1 MKRLVS
7 VILVFIMMLGCFP
20 LHAAA
25 ASAAT
30 VTTLEPEDTRATS
43 VKMVG
48 TFETLLSE
56 VVTEYGFEYYEVKKT
71 GAKNITAVPVET
83 GVKISSYKLMEH
95 RYSLVI
101 DGLKQN
107 TKYAGRAYIKLKSS
121 KTPLRGKDFTFTTVE
136 TKPTI
141 RLMSSSCSSDGSFH
155 AKGFVTSKV
164 TDGIVEYGFAYG
176 TSADTPVK
184 YPLAVSD
191 GAALVL
197 SRKEFTATVKGLEPG
212 TEYYVRAYA
221 ARSDGKTDYS
231 ASAGKLTTKDYTAAL
246 KLDADHITA
255 TEDPNYVRGMG
266 ITYRY
271 DKSFYSIGSVALNYR
286 YGDLPYTSVEM
297 KKQTG
302 SSSYRASIGKLLG
315 GERYEYYLTV
325 TSDAGTEYDSP
336 VFSFEPEI
344 ILADSLEVWIS
355 HGISTRKAK
364 SETFYLNTKAKVQAR
379 ISPANADD
387 RRVRW
392 VSSDESV
399 AYVEDGYVVCA
410 GAGKA
415 TITAFTEYRGEKNL
429 SYSFNVTVKPEAAY
443 GPGPVITGGISVTD
457 STVSLSWKRPADF
470 WSTDKVVYIFERADG
485 KEGPYRSFG
494 TATANTSF
502 TLHNLDPETHYYF
515 RFIAWLKKDT
525 DYRKF
530 SDWTYFEAI
539 TAEETAKKK
548 ERVSKQSGSTDVI
561 SVVPDKTV
569 ASTADVITYTVT
581 TGTGVNGGVRLECG
595 GYVIGEIAAKDKRAS
610 TSTQNV
616 YKPTSR
622 FTSGGAKEVRAYALD
637 ENGEPIRTENKYAVC
652 VVNINAD
659 GKVDMVGSLNANAGA
674 AGEDVAVSFSKP
686 ANVSSGKVFY
696 NIYVIAPD
704 GGRICA
710 KDFYE
715 SSAKSVSCAVD
726 GAFFPSAGTYKIE
739 VYAIVNGRNN
749 SDGQGISVTVKSGAP
764 AGSGQE
770 GSVPAEPEKNVKPL
784 VTGLESSYTA
794 VVGVPLDLSFT
805 VTDPVGGKVEKV
817 TVKNNTKGG
826 EVLGTF
832 DGQGGSALNCPLHC
846 TFKEVGTYEV
856 IVYARTENF
865 KVTDNICAKFTIK
878 TEPAQEN
885 AGSAAGECVH
895 ENIEITGVRFGS
907 VKKIDSKHHEVEVK
921 PRFHC
926 LDCGAYYY
934 DDNYNYKEAANHSAM
949 VEADDGVWACSCGY
963 VDYGSYKKWTG
974 YLQSYENE
982 PVYTEHTL
990 KERDGSMVYP
1000 KDQLVVIGEKGEAY
1014 LVRYPLDKGGYKYR
1028 FIGKDKV
1035 DKYPYNGKEIK
1046 YISVDG
1052 AQLKCIVST
1061 DKKLLYADC
1070 YDVFKLLNGSWKLNE
1085 GEKLSGIGKVYS
1097 RIRGENIYVSID
1109 LNEYETHNWANFRLT
1124 HMTNDRSEAISNEV
1138 LGAFCNNGRIHMEI
1152 GRYLELLGYQ
1162 KKGEQSYSSNG
1173 FDSELVYNANLI
1185 RNTDVQYKK
1194 LVSKLCGEYTS
1205 YAYCICTNIVSP
1217 LALTASLV
1225 KKAASDITRYKEK
1238 VALEEAIK
1246 KSLLLN
1252 ISERQKSF
1260 AGDVAD
1266 AMGTFKTISDYT
1278 LKVVEYAGKGSAL
1291 SEIKGLSRDKQ
1302 LQFEKEFNKGF
1313 SIVGNALK
1321 LIGFASDYLEIQD
1334 ATYDQAVTIG
1344 MIAMNYNENMD
1355 LLDHLIAESEDE
1367 FTKNVY
1373 TDVRNQL
1380 KDFYGGIIYNFMNT
1394 KTTGMI
1400 AALLL
1405 DVGLWGLTND
1415 GQLQGAQQ
1423 KLKDFNK
1430 IMDGKS
1436 GPEIFK
1442 NLFNPFRIGHFIVKT
1457 AADCFGGSDLYSAAD
1472 DIYAYT
1478 FVLDKLVDELD
1489 DCIVE
1494 YRANPY
1500 DQTRRENLMITASTL
1515 GYIRIE
1521 LLDKCVEY
1529 QESLWFENH
1538 TYNKDG
1544 YEDFITAL
1552 KNEKQLIENT
1562 IDKLR

>member
-83 GVKISSYKLMEH
+83 GVKISSYNRMEH

-107 TKYAGRAYIKLKSS
+107 TKYVGRAYIKLKSS

-364 SETFYLNTKAKVQAR
+364 SETFDLNTKAKVQAR

-387 RRVRW
+387 GQVRW

-429 SYSFNVTVKPEAAY
+429 SYSFNVTVRPEAAY

-494 TATANTSF
+494 TATASTSM

-515 RFIAWLKKDT
+515 RFIAQLKGDA

-595 GYVIGEIAAKDKRAS
+595 GYGIGEIAAKDKRAS

-805 VTDPVGGKVEKV
+805 VTDPAGGKVEKV

-826 EVLGTF
+826 EVI
-832 DGQGGSALNCPLHC
+832 GSFEGSGKNTLKCKMAPAFSTEGDFTL
-846 TFKEVGTYEV
+846 
-856 IVYARTENF
+856 IVYGRTENYTITENIVATTQIHVSARMNENQGSGSVESGSADEQKGEQGIPAVDQEDDKEEYAFETVDGNELIKKRVEDYISKRKKSGLLGIGLGNNGYTLGANIINEKLRGPISSALLSVLNNSVDTNLKNSWNSFFEYLGFSKNMEKEFYKSIIYKILDNCVEDVDFDTIYNSEMAKETKEGF
-865 KVTDNICAKFTIK
+865 KKSYDNIKTLNKVNKYTKYGNQAVLSTLSVFPEAMSILRAYYTKIGGKLEPEKTDGEIIGFLNSNPFGKTVSTILGVNGDIWSIIYPMIESMCILKK
-878 TEPAQEN
+878 TNNYTIEAIRN
-885 AGSAAGECVH
+885 ALNKCQWNGSDDEKVRDALMDALDEIEVAYNNSMKADIIQLLNLCVEKYEEKML
-895 ENIEITGVRFGS
+895 ENILKS
-907 VKKIDSKHHEVEVK
+907 VLGKLWAKVK
-921 PRFHC
+921 
-926 LDCGAYYY
+926 L
-934 DDNYNYKEAANHSAM
+934 
-949 VEADDGVWACSCGY
+949 
-963 VDYGSYKKWTG
+963 VD
-974 YLQSYENE
+974 
-982 PVYTEHTL
+982 
-990 KERDGSMVYP
+990 
-1000 KDQLVVIGEKGEAY
+1000 
-1014 LVRYPLDKGGYKYR
+1014 
-1028 FIGKDKV
+1028 F
-1035 DKYPYNGKEIK
+1035 
-1046 YISVDG
+1046 
-1052 AQLKCIVST
+1052 
-1061 DKKLLYADC
+1061 
-1070 YDVFKLLNGSWKLNE
+1070 
-1085 GEKLSGIGKVYS
+1085 
-1097 RIRGENIYVSID
+1097 IRGEFLSISGYKNYIESTNNYYALAPVVGCIDAYYWD
-1109 LNEYETHNWANFRLT
+1109 LYKKITNGTAESDDYLFFCELT
-1124 HMTNDRSEAISNEV
+1124 GIEAGCQVIVNTIASD
-1138 LGAFCNNGRIHMEI
+1138 LS
-1152 GRYLELLGYQ
+1152 GY
-1162 KKGEQSYSSNG
+1162 G
-1173 FDSELVYNANLI
+1173 FD
-1185 RNTDVQYKK
+1185 QYI
-1194 LVSKLCGEYTS
+1194 L
-1205 YAYCICTNIVSP
+1205 
-1217 LALTASLV
+1217 
-1225 KKAASDITRYKEK
+1225 
-1238 VALEEAIK
+1238 
-1246 KSLLLN
+1246 
-1252 ISERQKSF
+1252 
-1260 AGDVAD
+1260 
-1266 AMGTFKTISDYT
+1266 
-1278 LKVVEYAGKGSAL
+1278 
-1291 SEIKGLSRDKQ
+1291 
-1302 LQFEKEFNKGF
+1302 EKE
-1313 SIVGNALK
+1313 
-1321 LIGFASDYLEIQD
+1321 
-1334 ATYDQAVTIG
+1334 
-1344 MIAMNYNENMD
+1344 
-1355 LLDHLIAESEDE
+1355 SEHI
-1367 FTKNVY
+1367 KNHPIS
-1373 TDVRNQL
+1373 
-1380 KDFYGGIIYNFMNT
+1380 KWEM
-1394 KTTGMI
+1394 
-1400 AALLL
+1400 
-1405 DVGLWGLTND
+1405 
-1415 GQLQGAQQ
+1415 
-1423 KLKDFNK
+1423 
-1430 IMDGKS
+1430 
-1436 GPEIFK
+1436 
-1442 NLFNPFRIGHFIVKT
+1442 
-1457 AADCFGGSDLYSAAD
+1457 
-1472 DIYAYT
+1472 
-1478 FVLDKLVDELD
+1478 
-1489 DCIVE
+1489 
-1494 YRANPY
+1494 NPY
-1500 DQTRRENLMITASTL
+1500 DKLTNFGKPNTADVDDYYFGVMVNGIS
-1515 GYIRIE
+1515 GSRNVS
-1521 LLDKCVEY
+1521 KV
-1529 QESLWFENH
+1529 
-1538 TYNKDG
+1538 YN
-1544 YEDFITAL
+1544 E
-1552 KNEKQLIENT
+1552 
-1562 IDKLR
+1562 